1 MAIVFRKPTT
11 PGQRNI
17 SYNRQDLAR
26 KKPEKALTT
35 TLKKHAGRD
44 RFGHISIRH
53 RGGGNKR
60 KYRIISALEKGPSAS
75 AEILALEYDP
85 NRSAN
90 IALIR
95 YETGTKAYI
104 LAASEMTTGQTVRA
118 GVTAPLVAGNR
129 LPMSAIPRGFAIH
142 DIALDPN
149 RAGQIVRSAGSSAVI
164 MAQEDDGRYAQVKL
178 PYGEIRRVLATCY
191 ATIGTVSNPDHGA
204 VRYGKAG
211 RIRHLGRRPQVL
223 GKSMNPNDH
232 PHGGGEGHTS
242 IGLVH
247 PKTPWGK
254 PALGVKTRRSKR
266 TDVFIV
272 HNRHESRRKK

>member
-191 ATIGTVSNPDHGA
+191 ATIGPSVTQTTARSATEKPVASVTSAADH
-204 VRYGKAG
+204 
-211 RIRHLGRRPQVL
+211 
-223 GKSMNPNDH
+223 
-232 PHGGGEGHTS
+232 
-242 IGLVH
+242 
-247 PKTPWGK
+247 
-254 PALGVKTRRSKR
+254 RSLA
-266 TDVFIV
+266 
-272 HNRHESRRKK
+272 SR